1 MKTRHCFLTGTLANV
16 PARWYQAFPEGI
28 VLPGPQQLPSQER
41 PSPASADSTGG
52 TIVWVPAAHVDWLEW
67 LSQLSRDAP
76 TCHPVVLSAVP
87 EDKEALLALQ
97 AGAKGYVHLH
107 SAPSLFREVA
117 LVVEHGGLW
126 PGAGLVARFLA
137 ATTNLLQR
145 SEIVDRGDISML
157 STREDQVA
165 KAVAAGLSNKEVALR
180 LNISERTVKAHLG
193 AVFEKLG
200 VRDRLQLVLYLSAG
214 ARASHKAGTEAGD
227 A

>member
-1 MKTRHCFLTGTLANV
+1 MKTRHCFLTGGLVNV

-28 VLPGPQQLPSQER
+28 ALPGPQLPQHELQ
-41 PSPASADSTGG
+41 SPDSADSAGVTV
-52 TIVWVPAAHVDWLEW
+52 VWVPVAHVDWMGW
-67 LSQLSRDAP
+67 LLQLSREAP

-87 EDKEALLALQ
+87 EDQEALLALQ

-117 LVVEHGGLW
+117 VVVEHGGLW

-145 SEIVDRGDISML
+145 SETTGRGDISML
-157 STREDQVA
+157 SAREDQVA
-165 KAVAAGLSNKEVALR
+165 KAVAAGLSNKEVASR

-193 AVFEKLG
+193 AVFEKLE
-200 VRDRLQLVLYLSAG
+200 VRDRLQLVLFLSAG
-214 ARASHKAGTEAGD
+214 ARTPPKAGAEDGD

>member
-1 MKTRHCFLTGTLANV
+1 MKTRHCFLTGALVNV

-28 VLPGPQQLPSQER
+28 ALPGPPLPPHEP
-41 PSPASADSTGG
+41 PSPDNPASAGVTV
-52 TIVWVPAAHVDWLEW
+52 VWVPVAHTNWMEW
-67 LSQLSRDAP
+67 LLQLSREAP
-76 TCHPVVLSAVP
+76 ACHPVVLSAMP
-87 EDKEALLALQ
+87 EDQEALLALQ

-117 LVVEHGGLW
+117 VVVEHGGLW

-145 SEIVDRGDISML
+145 SETAGRGDISML
-157 STREDQVA
+157 SARESQVA
-165 KAVAAGLSNKEVALR
+165 KAVAAGLSNKEVASR

-193 AVFEKLG
+193 AVFEKLE
-200 VRDRLQLVLYLSAG
+200 VRDRLQLALFLSAG
-214 ARASHKAGTEAGD
+214 ARTPRKAGAEGGD